1 LKKLFGIH
9 RFKNEWNSAFF
20 RMEKGSASG
29 VEEIVLRSGG
39 KKVRPKPKKH
49 VDKIK
54 LRPFLRIKTD
64 FLLLFK

>member
-1 LKKLFGIH
+1 
-9 RFKNEWNSAFF
+9 
-20 RMEKGSASG
+20 
-29 VEEIVLRSGG
+29 VLRSGG